1 MTFIRF
7 CDIINPII
15 KGGGRLRILFCDD
28 DPNLLAQL
36 QGYVTEYFARIGGA
50 QPQYAA
56 YHSGEE
62 LLQNEG
68 KADIAF
74 LDVEMPGHSGIHV
87 GAELKK
93 HNPEIKIFIVT
104 SYPDYLDEAMRFQVF
119 RYLSKP
125 VDKER
130 LFRNLKDALYQ
141 YNMANKEYA
150 ISLETGVEIRT
161 ADEIVCVESYQRK
174 CLIHTLDG
182 VFTSTATM
190 EHWRKTLT
198 LPCFYQSHKSYIINM
213 RYVYSVAKD
222 SVTLR
227 YGDKRMEAY
236 LARRKFTQFKD
247 TYLMYLESVQ

>member
-1 MTFIRF
+1 VTFIRF

-28 DPNLLAQL
+28 DANISAQL
-36 QGYVTEYFARIGGA
+36 QEYVKEYFSRISGV
-50 QPQYAA
+50 QPEYAV
-56 YHSGEE
+56 YSSGDA
-62 LLQNEG
+62 LLQQETR
-68 KADIAF
+68 ADIAF
-74 LDVEMPGHSGIHV
+74 LDVEMPGLSGIHI

-93 HNPEIKIFIVT
+93 QNPEIKIFIVT

-150 ISLETGVEIRT
+150 ITLETGVEIRT
-161 ADEIVCVESYQRK
+161 ADEIVCVESHQRK

-190 EHWRKTLT
+190 EYWRKTLT
-198 LPCFYQSHKSYIINM
+198 LPCFYQPHKSYIINM

-247 TYLMYLESVQ
+247 TYLLYLESVQ

>member
-1 MTFIRF
+1 M
-7 CDIINPII
+7 
-15 KGGGRLRILFCDD
+15 RILFCDD
-28 DPNLLAQL
+28 DANISAQL
-36 QGYVTEYFARIGGA
+36 QEYVKEYFSRISGV
-50 QPQYAA
+50 QPEYAV
-56 YHSGEE
+56 YGSGDA
-62 LLQNEG
+62 LLQQETR
-68 KADIAF
+68 ADIAF
-74 LDVEMPGHSGIHV
+74 LDVEMPGLSGIHI

-150 ISLETGVEIRT
+150 ITLETGVEIRT
-161 ADEIVCVESYQRK
+161 ADEIVCVESHQRK

-190 EHWRKTLT
+190 EYWRKTLT
-198 LPCFYQSHKSYIINM
+198 LPCFYQPHKSYIINM

-247 TYLMYLESVQ
+247 TYLLYLESVQ

>member
-1 MTFIRF
+1 M
-7 CDIINPII
+7 
-15 KGGGRLRILFCDD
+15 RILFCDD
-28 DPNLLAQL
+28 DVNISSQL
-36 QGYVTEYFARIGGA
+36 QEYVNEYFSRIGGVR
-50 QPQYAA
+50 PEYAS
-56 YHSGEE
+56 YSSGDD
-62 LLQNEG
+62 LLQHES

-74 LDVEMPGHSGIHV
+74 LDVEMPGLSGIHV

-125 VDKER
+125 IYKDR

-150 ISLETGVEIRT
+150 ITLETGVEIRT
-161 ADEIVCVESYQRK
+161 ADEIVCVESNQRK

-182 VFTSTATM
+182 VFASTATM
-190 EHWRKTLT
+190 EYWRKTLT
-198 LPCFYQSHKSYIINM
+198 QPCFYQPHKSYIINM

-227 YGDKRMEAY
+227 YNGKLMEAY
-236 LARRKFTQFKD
+236 LARRRFTQFKD
-247 TYLMYLESVQ
+247 TYLLYLESVQ